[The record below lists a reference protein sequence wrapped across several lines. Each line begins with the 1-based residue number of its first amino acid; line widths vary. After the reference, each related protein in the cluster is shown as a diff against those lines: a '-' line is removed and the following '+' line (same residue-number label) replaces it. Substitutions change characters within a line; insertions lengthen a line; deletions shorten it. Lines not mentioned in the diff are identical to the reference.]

1 MKLKLAI
8 KIIVVVECLI
18 LTYYCFYTQSLIINN
33 VFASINVINSLN
45 DVLRFLY
52 VSAILWVLWI
62 VNLIIAVEILS
73 K

>member
-18 LTYYCFYTQSLIINN
+18 LTYYCFYTQSLIIKN

-45 DVLRFLY
+45 DVLSFLY